1 LLAAADIV
9 TDGALAKLKQK
20 RYEGWGGA
28 LGKRIT
34 SGELSLA
41 SLADLATEQGLNPAP
56 RSGKQ
61 ELAESIIARHSKY

>member
-1 LLAAADIV
+1 
-9 TDGALAKLKQK
+9 
-20 RYEGWGGA
+20 

-41 SLADLATEQGLNPAP
+41 SLADLATEKGLNPAP